1 MTGINFAQL
10 LEEYK
15 GAGDP
20 PPDGIYDTVC
30 TKAEAKTASTGKPMI
45 VASFR
50 VITGPEA
57 NKTITNNFVLS
68 QENPNAFW
76 FFVRHMAV
84 FGIDQAMLGQIT
96 DLNQLAPH
104 LVNKQ
109 ARLTIQKQA
118 GRNLP
123 NVTGVEPVPG
133 GMLSAAPQT
142 NGGPAPQ
149 VVPDAL
155 AQQYP
160 QAAPAAPAPALAPAV
175 DYAQPGIAPTPQPT
189 PVVLQP
195 GEQVFAPPQPPQ
207 APAPVPPAP
216 APQPPQPQ
224 PAAQEQV
231 GVPQPPQVP
240 F

>member
-1 MTGINFAQL
+1 MTQINFAQL
-10 LEEYK
+10 LKEHQ

-30 TKAEAKTASTGKPMI
+30 TKAEARTASTGKPMI

-50 VITGPEA
+50 VLTGPEA
-57 NKTITNNFVLS
+57 NKVIVNNFVLT

-84 FGIDQAMLGQIT
+84 FGIDQAMLAQVT

-133 GMLSAAPQT
+133 GMLSAAPQVQP
-142 NGGPAPQ
+142 NGGITP
-149 VVPDAL
+149 
-155 AQQYP
+155 QYP
-160 QAAPAAPAPALAPAV
+160 QSAPLPGPTPTPTYQQSGPTPGYDQAGLIPQQPQGETVLPPQV
-175 DYAQPGIAPTPQPT
+175 QQDLYAQAQQSPI
-189 PVVLQP
+189 
-195 GEQVFAPPQPPQ
+195 
-207 APAPVPPAP
+207 AP
-216 APQPPQPQ
+216 APQPPGPQ
-224 PAAQEQV
+224 LPPQQEQEPQ
-231 GVPQPPQVP
+231 VPQAPQVP